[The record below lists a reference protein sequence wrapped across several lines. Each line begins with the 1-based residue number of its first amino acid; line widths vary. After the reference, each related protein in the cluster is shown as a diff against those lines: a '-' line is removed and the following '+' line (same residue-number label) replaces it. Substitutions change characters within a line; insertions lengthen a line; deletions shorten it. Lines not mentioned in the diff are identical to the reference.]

1 MSRRIQPIFD
11 SILADDRCIG
21 GTRSFVESLQE
32 QYARKKTLSQ
42 GQRRALTR
50 VEEQLASAPALDM
63 DKQSRLDN
71 LISRAQKAQDAW
83 AVDFIT
89 SIKGQLLMGK
99 ELSTRQKE
107 ILVKVAD
114 RHSDKAQAQ
123 RESWDTNFTSEM
135 REMMEIAARY
145 YLANPPYFKDLA
157 TKALEDNTFIPSE
170 RAYKKMVENK
180 FAKKVIAATLA
191 DPLYNVGS
199 LVALRASAPS
209 TLLYITRSILGENKT
224 RTGKLATVIKTDA
237 KPVTS
242 PARGSKV
249 YSVLFF
255 GETSPVTVE
264 ERWIKKGKR

>member
-32 QYARKKTLSQ
+32 QYKRKKTLSQ
-42 GQRRALTR
+42 GQRRALGR
-50 VEEQLASAPALDM
+50 VEEQLASAPALDV

-71 LISRAQKAQDAW
+71 LISRAEKAQDPW
-83 AVDFIT
+83 AVNFIT

-99 ELSTRQKE
+99 ELSPRQKE

-157 TKALEDNTFIPSE
+157 TKVLEDDTFIPSE

-191 DPLYNVGS
+191 EPRYSVGS
-199 LVALRASAPS
+199 LVALRATAPS
-209 TLLYITRSILGENKT
+209 SLLYVTRSILGENKT

-255 GETSPVTVE
+255 GETSPVEVE

>member
-21 GTRSFVESLQE
+21 GTRTFVESLQE
-32 QYARKKTLSQ
+32 QYTRKKTLSQ
-42 GQRRALTR
+42 GQRFALTR
-50 VEEQLASAPALDM
+50 VEEQLASAPALDV

-71 LISRAQKAQDAW
+71 LISRAEKAQDPW
-83 AVDFIT
+83 AVNFIT

-99 ELSTRQKE
+99 ELSARQKE

-114 RHSDKAQAQ
+114 RHSDKAQEQ
-123 RESWDTNFTSEM
+123 RESWDSNFTSEM

-157 TKALEDNTFIPSE
+157 TKALEDDTFIPSE

-180 FAKKVIAATLA
+180 FAKKVIAASLA
-191 DPLYNVGS
+191 EPRYSVGS
-199 LVALRASAPS
+199 HVQLRS
-209 TLLYITRSILGENKT
+209 TAQGHSFLRGLTAVVL
-224 RTGKLATVIKTDA
+224 KTDS

-249 YSVLFF
+249 YSLLFF
-255 GETSPVTVE
+255 GKTEAVHIE
-264 ERWIKKGKR
+264 ERWLKKGKR

>member
-32 QYARKKTLSQ
+32 QYTRKKTLSQ

-50 VEEQLASAPALDM
+50 VEEQLATAPALDV

-71 LISRAQKAQDAW
+71 LISRAEKAQDAW
-83 AVDFIT
+83 AV
-89 SIKGQLLMGK
+89 KGQLLMGK
-99 ELSTRQKE
+99 ELSPRQKE

-114 RHSDKAQAQ
+114 RHSDKAQEQ
-123 RESWDTNFTSEM
+123 RENWDSNFTSEM

-157 TKALEDNTFIPSE
+157 TKALEDDTFIPSE

-191 DPLYNVGS
+191 DPRYNVGS
-199 LVALRASAPS
+199 LVALRATAPS
-209 TLLYITRSILGENKT
+209 TLLYVTRSILGENKT